1 MATKQSLRY
10 GIYKQILFYTIHTN
24 VLNYSMLCKVSKNP
38 NRVISVGT
46 ILNHDSDIKLE
57 VESHMLEDPYI
68 RGPPE
73 DFISLVIRNLKKI
86 SEAQHGPIKDAVI
99 SVPDNL
105 NTRQRRTVIK
115 AGVKAGLNA
124 RIINASSAAALAYG
138 QEKKLSVDQDSNILI
153 FDLGG
158 RFLKV
163 TVLCIKSDQI
173 KALITESTQLGGED
187 FDDRIFSK
195 IYSQSDTARQEKI
208 GACEKAKI
216 SLSTSEVA
224 IMEGGV
230 KASITRDSFE
240 EICSD
245 LFLKTLEPVKRALS
259 NAKMDKSSI
268 NDIILVGGSSKI
280 PKIQKLL
287 KDFFPGK
294 LLTMD
299 INPDEAVARGAAVR
313 ADILTR
319 EKNEALSGLQL
330 SEIAYSSLYM
340 ETEGGVLTS
349 LVKKNTTI
357 PTTRTFT
364 GVCNMPASVSLD
376 WPESHLI
383 LKENQPTLPIN
394 IYEGEEEKCGKHFFI
409 GEIFLPI
416 TPAPSGKFQYEV
428 MVDFDTCGLLNAYAS
443 QKLSMNHFEV

>member
-1 MATKQSLRY
+1 M
-10 GIYKQILFYTIHTN
+10 
-24 VLNYSMLCKVSKNP
+24 V
-38 NRVISVGT
+38 
-46 ILNHDSDIKLE
+46 
-57 VESHMLEDPYI
+57 
-68 RGPPE
+68 
-73 DFISLVIRNLKKI
+73 
-86 SEAQHGPIKDAVI
+86 
-99 SVPDNL
+99 
-105 NTRQRRTVIK
+105 RR
-115 AGVKAGLNA
+115 
-124 RIINASSAAALAYG
+124 RS
-138 QEKKLSVDQDSNILI
+138 SVDQDSNILI

-409 GEIFLPI
+409 GEIYLPI

>member
-1 MATKQSLRY
+1 
-10 GIYKQILFYTIHTN
+10 
-24 VLNYSMLCKVSKNP
+24 
-38 NRVISVGT
+38 
-46 ILNHDSDIKLE
+46 
-57 VESHMLEDPYI
+57 
-68 RGPPE
+68 
-73 DFISLVIRNLKKI
+73 
-86 SEAQHGPIKDAVI
+86 
-99 SVPDNL
+99 
-105 NTRQRRTVIK
+105 
-115 AGVKAGLNA
+115 
-124 RIINASSAAALAYG
+124 
-138 QEKKLSVDQDSNILI
+138 
-153 FDLGG
+153 
-158 RFLKV
+158 
-163 TVLCIKSDQI
+163 
-173 KALITESTQLGGED
+173 
-187 FDDRIFSK
+187 
-195 IYSQSDTARQEKI
+195 
-208 GACEKAKI
+208 
-216 SLSTSEVA
+216 
-224 IMEGGV
+224 MEGGV

-409 GEIFLPI
+409 GKIYLPI